1 MSDPGGY
8 VFESAEHGAGV
19 LRRLDAQ
26 RERELLCDVTV
37 RVGERRFP
45 AHRAVLAACSDYF
58 LSALSCQPEPRPALS
73 LPAEVTA
80 AGFDPLLQFAYTGK
94 LFLSRDN
101 FADVARCA
109 SLLRVHDLEESCFE
123 FLASKLAGPRDGPA
137 TPTGGAPS
145 TCPLPLSDRVRYQQ
159 AAARGWDGRGDERGD
174 GGAARSPAAPYRPA
188 SACGP
193 VQVLCGV
200 AGGCEE
206 AAPGGPTQR
215 CVQRPRSPNSPES
228 RCDRE
233 ETLAKDER
241 PDARLAFV
249 TPHYQNSQR
258 CGLTPRAVQCQRQP
272 QRPGDVGQEDLASES
287 PLGSFANSSPYSQ
300 TDAAK
305 ASIITCPQASA
316 RRFCGSREPRF
327 SPQRSTGTPEYGGE
341 NAHEGGVGSTAPEKP
356 CGPPPMMCPLRD
368 PDASVTVIVSSP
380 RTGIRFQAGVCESA
394 RDAPGTEFPPPVC
407 PRSERRPVD
416 FCPASRSV
424 KTEPQQ
430 QGEHG
435 APGVGCDVAREDSTY
450 PRLVDRHV
458 GTAACDAPGRD
469 VTRIRCSRND
479 AGDALSLSNLC
490 PKYRR
495 FQEACRQEQGFGGSV
510 RLEAASPEW
519 WTGSKEHYGDSASA
533 PSKQESNASQ
543 AATNEDRHVTN
554 FGVKEQVSPEGMDLE
569 HTVSQEPSIPTTS
582 RLPPQMDPRK
592 NFLCGQATYSL
603 QSSCQPG
610 ARSPQYPLTSGYS
623 PSAVVCPLR
632 GRTVDITWEAVGDF
646 SLPPARRRSS
656 DTPAT
661 ETESRRGSAGEEA
674 ACYAHAKRHGGED
687 DDEEEEEEDEEDDE
701 EEEDAAAVPA
711 ERGLCGGESR
721 GSSAGPSPINLS
733 LPSHEAPVPPPTRR
747 LPPLSSAVQ
756 FELCPVLRRWEPGP
770 VWHGDDAPGPRLCS
784 PPPAQQCPA
793 SAAAAAAAAAA
804 SCASCTRYPALSASH
819 SGDESDSFSDDE
831 SELYTSQEQD
841 MCKKEMK
848 LPFPMEKISRL
859 PRSEFQELLKM
870 HALTPEQLD
879 FIHDM
884 RRRSK
889 NRLAAQRCRKRKLD
903 CIHNLETEIHK
914 LCKEKDRLLVE
925 REHLRV
931 CMDELYHSF
940 TGLCRELCQGVQNN
954 PAHMQLLGQYMSPGG
969 RPPEPPAAARHLQQ
983 PSAPPVARRGL
994 GGARPRR
1001 PTGAAAMEEGEG
1013 GDGGGGGGAHEAE
1026 VGGAASEA
1034 PVRDADNREDGGGG
1048 GGALGR
1054 NDGAG

>member
-1 MSDPGGY
+1 MTRYRLNDDSALVQRWLGTGSVLARRWLPGPPPREELWELVRRASPQPRTRFEPRSRARATQSKWNVTPSLCSPNTEQHRASLGCARSGETRGGRARGVSPSPPPRTVEGWWGAPLWPGAARGKGEARSGPAGTLPPSPVTHFLPLRASLATGEMSDPGGF

-37 RVGERRFP
+37 RAGERRFP

-58 LSALSCQPEPRPALS
+58 LSALGCQPEPRPTLS

-101 FADVARCA
+101 FADVSRCA
-109 SLLRVHDLEESCFE
+109 SLLRVHDLEEACFE
-123 FLASKLAGPRDGPA
+123 FLASKLAGPRHGPT

-159 AAARGWDGRGDERGD
+159 AAARAWDGRGDERGD

-193 VQVLCGV
+193 VL
-200 AGGCEE
+200 
-206 AAPGGPTQR
+206 
-215 CVQRPRSPNSPES
+215 
-228 RCDRE
+228 
-233 ETLAKDER
+233 
-241 PDARLAFV
+241 
-249 TPHYQNSQR
+249 
-258 CGLTPRAVQCQRQP
+258 
-272 QRPGDVGQEDLASES
+272 
-287 PLGSFANSSPYSQ
+287 
-300 TDAAK
+300 
-305 ASIITCPQASA
+305 
-316 RRFCGSREPRF
+316 
-327 SPQRSTGTPEYGGE
+327 
-341 NAHEGGVGSTAPEKP
+341 
-356 CGPPPMMCPLRD
+356 
-368 PDASVTVIVSSP
+368 
-380 RTGIRFQAGVCESA
+380 
-394 RDAPGTEFPPPVC
+394 
-407 PRSERRPVD
+407 
-416 FCPASRSV
+416 
-424 KTEPQQ
+424 
-430 QGEHG
+430 
-435 APGVGCDVAREDSTY
+435 
-450 PRLVDRHV
+450 
-458 GTAACDAPGRD
+458 
-469 VTRIRCSRND
+469 ND

-495 FQEACRQEQGFGGSV
+495 FQEACRQEHSFGGSL

-519 WTGSKEHYGDSASA
+519 WTGSSKERYGDPASA
-533 PSKQESNASQ
+533 PSKHESNASQ
-543 AATNEDRHVTN
+543 AATDEARHVTN

-592 NFLCGQATYSL
+592 SFLCGQATYSL

-674 ACYAHAKRHGGED
+674 ACYARARRHGGLAGED
-687 DDEEEEEEDEEDDE
+687 DDDDDEEEEEDEEDEYEE
-701 EEEDAAAVPA
+701 EEEDAAAVLA

-721 GSSAGPSPINLS
+721 GSGAGPSPINLS
-733 LPSHEAPVPPPTRR
+733 LPSHEAPPPPTCR

-793 SAAAAAAAAAA
+793 SAAA
-804 SCASCTRYPALSASH
+804 SCVSCTRYPALSTSH

-969 RPPEPPAAARHLQQ
+969 VLAFLFTTRVERWGLCLRLAGRVSSGRPQSRSACARDPGSESTCARDPGSEPGGVCTSTRSPGHSLAHARGAREEFSRRWPNAERTALGVRRTADPTQTGVACVLRAQVVNAKHCGSDEHAGQQQLQQ
-983 PSAPPVARRGL
+983 QQQTWHCHLVDRFSVKTRIAV
-994 GGARPRR
+994 
-1001 PTGAAAMEEGEG
+1001 
-1013 GDGGGGGGAHEAE
+1013 
-1026 VGGAASEA
+1026 
-1034 PVRDADNREDGGGG
+1034 
-1048 GGALGR
+1048 
-1054 NDGAG
+1054 